1 MNMKRQDMVPAS
13 RLEALEKVVD
23 DVKEELRRKEGE
35 NIALLQEVQEYQKR
49 CSVCEEK
56 LHSMEDMYQKQIQTL
71 KVRLLINQLLL
82 LKQKRRKLFLF
93 SYGT

>member
-1 MNMKRQDMVPAS
+1 MLAL

-35 NIALLQEVQEYQKR
+35 NIALSQKVQEYEKR

-56 LHSMEDMYQKQIQTL
+56 MHSMEDMYQKQIQTL
-71 KVRLLINQLLL
+71 KVRLLINLLFFTST
-82 LKQKRRKLFLF
+82 KAAKLFVF
-93 SYGT
+93 SYDN